1 MPPLMPT
8 ASAPSGRRYLLREG
22 DSLTPI
28 RFTKKLDTNAPQ
40 QNEPS
45 EPLLF
50 ELALSYPKH
59 RGLT

>member
-1 MPPLMPT
+1 MPT

-28 RFTKKLDTNAPQ
+28 RFTKKLDTDTPQ

-50 ELALSYPKH
+50 ELALSYPN
-59 RGLT
+59 TED